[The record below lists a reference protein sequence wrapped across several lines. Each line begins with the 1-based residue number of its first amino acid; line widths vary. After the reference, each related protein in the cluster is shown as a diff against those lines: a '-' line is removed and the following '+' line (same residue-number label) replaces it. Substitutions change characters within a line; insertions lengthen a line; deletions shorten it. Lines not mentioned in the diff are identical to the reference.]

1 MTELV
6 AVYGTLRRGGRL
18 HHHLGVSAG
27 RARAVGCARL
37 AGDLYEVVPERRDT
51 GVAMSYPCY
60 YEGGA
65 GRVVVEIYEVLD
77 PTLWTDL
84 DQLEGFLPHDLERSE
99 YHRRVVPLLDP
110 HTDEFEACATAWT
123 YVYVRTAPD
132 PARHIA
138 GGDWIAATG

>member
-18 HHHLGVSAG
+18 HHHLGVFAG
-27 RARAVGCARL
+27 RARAAGSALL
-37 AGDLYEVVPERRDT
+37 AGDLYEVVPEHRDA

-84 DQLEGFLPHDLERSE
+84 DELEGFFPHDLEGSE
-99 YHRRVVPLLDP
+99 YHRRVVPLLDVNTEA
-110 HTDEFEACATAWT
+110 TDAYDTAWT
-123 YVYVRTAPD
+123 YVYIQAAPD